1 MVHPK
6 DLPANVINGLAVAL
20 GIGCIQLL
28 AAGLFGAHPA
38 QLVLSGAVCTSL
50 ADTPNLAWR
59 TGYRVAA
66 AAALSTLAVLAV
78 AFLRAD
84 PVALGIGIGLI
95 GGTAMMTLSWGPRAG
110 AVSFAPVLALVFA
123 LAVPAPPEAAWRL
136 GLQVA
141 AWSALGGVAYV
152 GWAMAAARLLQGRYR
167 ALGMGQALD
176 AAAGLLRARADL
188 LRATGGDGQGM
199 ATMQAWVQGE
209 ASLAERLQSARDLV
223 FADLHASTGRGD
235 PAVLL
240 RLIDLRDV
248 LLASRLDLDRV
259 GGDELGRTLLHAV
272 ADALSDI
279 AQGLQAAARQRRT
292 GATGPGAMAEPPDL
306 ARHLGMIRL
315 PDGDRR
321 ARLVPVLQARLR
333 EMATQLTRI
342 RHLMAGEGEA
352 APLDAAQLLPFVG
365 PEGWPW
371 QSVAAQLTL
380 ASPVL
385 RHALRF
391 ALALVAAYALALVLP
406 WASHPHWLVLSV
418 AVVLRGNLEQTLSRR
433 NARVLG
439 TLLGCGTVV
448 VLSGTRAAPLLPAV
462 FLLAVGTA
470 HASVLNRY
478 WLTALAATV
487 MALLQAHTVSPAGGF
502 AVSERVADTLL
513 GAALAWAFSFVLPAW
528 ERRLLP
534 GTVAAVERTLA
545 AYAGHALRHDGEDPV
560 AQRLARRQAY
570 DALAMLGAALQRSS
584 AEPRAVR
591 VPAAEVA
598 LLLDHGQRLMAHLS
612 LVRMTLSRSGQAA
625 MGDTALQALSTALES
640 LSASLQPG
648 ARSPPPG
655 PVADPEDLSQL
666 PLQAPEVDILPW
678 LLRRLSVLVND
689 AVAIRRAAD
698 TVRAQLEARGS
709 KAQAA
714 AGTSP
719 TPKA

>member
-1 MVHPK
+1 MFK
-6 DLPANVINGLAVAL
+6 LDGKTAL
-20 GIGCIQLL
+20 VTGASGGIGAEI
-28 AAGLFGAHPA
+28 A
-38 QLVLSGAVCTSL
+38 
-50 ADTPNLAWR
+50 R
-59 TGYRVAA
+59 T
-66 AAALSTLAVLAV
+66 LHK
-78 AFLRAD
+78 
-84 PVALGIGIGLI
+84 
-95 GGTAMMTLSWGPRAG
+95 AG
-110 AVSFAPVLALVFA
+110 A
-123 LAVPAPPEAAWRL
+123 
-136 GLQVA
+136 
-141 AWSALGGVAYV
+141 
-152 GWAMAAARLLQGRYR
+152 
-167 ALGMGQALD
+167 
-176 AAAGLLRARADL
+176 
-188 LRATGGDGQGM
+188 
-199 ATMQAWVQGE
+199 
-209 ASLAERLQSARDLV
+209 
-223 FADLHASTGRGD
+223 
-235 PAVLL
+235 
-240 RLIDLRDV
+240 
-248 LLASRLDLDRV
+248 
-259 GGDELGRTLLHAV
+259 
-272 ADALSDI
+272 
-279 AQGLQAAARQRRT
+279 
-292 GATGPGAMAEPPDL
+292 
-306 ARHLGMIRL
+306 
-315 PDGDRR
+315 
-321 ARLVPVLQARLR
+321 
-333 EMATQLTRI
+333 
-342 RHLMAGEGEA
+342 
-352 APLDAAQLLPFVG
+352 
-365 PEGWPW
+365 
-371 QSVAAQLTL
+371 
-380 ASPVL
+380 
-385 RHALRF
+385 
-391 ALALVAAYALALVLP
+391 
-406 WASHPHWLVLSV
+406 
-418 AVVLRGNLEQTLSRR
+418 
-433 NARVLG
+433 
-439 TLLGCGTVV
+439 VV

-545 AYAGHALRHDGEDPV
+545 AYAGHALSHDGEDPV